1 MKWWMWA
8 LLGLGALYI
17 FNELSRPQ
25 TFEPNGRPVIPAGG
39 TGISATLRFGNGW
52 VSSATLG
59 NSSPIST
66 GNPGG
71 DLTTGLV
78 GIADGRTSG
87 VSRDGA

>member
-8 LLGLGALYI
+8 VLGLGALYI

-25 TFEPNGRPVIPAGG
+25 TFDPTRNLPTGG
-39 TGISATLRFGNGW
+39 TGVSATLRFGNGW
-52 VSSATLG
+52 TGSATLG

-71 DLTTGLV
+71 SLVTTTAVERGQLW
-78 GIADGRTSG
+78 
-87 VSRDGA
+87 

>member
-8 LLGLGALYI
+8 VLGLGALYI

-25 TFEPNGRPVIPAGG
+25 TFEPPRAGYVPG
-39 TGISATLRFGNGW
+39 TSGVSATLRFGNGW
-52 VSSATLG
+52 TGSATLG

-71 DLTTGLV
+71 SLVTGQQDERSNGLV
-78 GIADGRTSG
+78 GYF
-87 VSRDGA
+87 

>member
-8 LLGLGALYI
+8 VLGLGALYI

-25 TFEPNGRPVIPAGG
+25 TFDPTRNLPVGG
-39 TGISATLRFGNGW
+39 TGVSATLRFGNGW
-52 VSSATLG
+52 TGSATLG

-71 DLTTGLV
+71 SLVTGQQDERSNGLV
-78 GIADGRTSG
+78 GYF
-87 VSRDGA
+87 